1 MIETISIKG
10 ARVHNLKNIDLE
22 LPRNQLIVITG
33 VSGSGKSSLAFDTI
47 FAEGQRRYVESLS
60 AYARQFLERMD
71 RPDVDEIKGI
81 SPAMAIEQKNPVK
94 TSRSTVGTAT
104 EIQDYLRL
112 LFARVGT
119 TICPSC
125 GKKVKK
131 EHPDDILQKIKSL
144 PAESRLLIGIL
155 LKTESTEDFA
165 MHLIRLK
172 EKGLFRAVLDGQII
186 QLDEITPAIIRS
198 QPEIF
203 VLIDR
208 LIWRADE
215 LARLSDSLELA
226 FQEGQGRM
234 TIQVIDGP
242 TWHFS
247 QLFECADCNM
257 IFTEP
262 QPRLFS
268 FNNPFGACPECK
280 GFGDVITIDMD
291 RVIPD
296 KTKSINQGA
305 IAPWNTESNREILFL
320 LKKTAPKYGIDLDK
334 PIAELNDEQ
343 MDFLRQGDSVYPGI
357 DRFFA
362 WLEKKTYKLHIR
374 VFLSRYRG
382 YVTCPVCKGSRL
394 KPEALY
400 VQVGGKNIAEISRMS
415 IAEGYEFFQQL
426 ELPEFQTQIAA
437 TILKEIRAR
446 LKYLVAVGLGYLS
459 LNRRTQT
466 LSGGE
471 MKRINLATA
480 LGSQLV
486 GTLYILDEP
495 TIGLHARDTQKLLGI
510 LTSLRD
516 LGNTVIVVEH
526 DREVM
531 QQANQ
536 IIDLGP
542 GAGVNG
548 GQIIYQG
555 TYTGIAENRN
565 SLTGQYLRGSKKIL
579 KPKSH
584 RKLNSQFLKLMGAA
598 EHNLKQIDVTFPL
611 GVFIVITGVSG
622 SGKSTLIQ
630 HVLYPALARQLN
642 KGDQKGGRHNRLE
655 GTYFLEDVILMDQS
669 PIGRTPRSNPVTYLK
684 IFDHIRQ
691 ILAQTP
697 MAKMRH
703 LKPGVFSFNVA
714 GGRCDTCEG
723 AGVIKVEMQFL
734 ADLYLICESCGG
746 KRYKKSIL
754 DIRYRGKNVADI
766 LELTITEANKFFKDM
781 PKINNGLQVLEK
793 IGLGYLKLGQPAT
806 TLSGGEAQ
814 RLKLAAHLFQKKKKR
829 VLYIFDEPT
838 TGLHFD
844 DISKL
849 LTSLNELVNAG
860 NTVIVIEHNLDVIQ
874 CADYVIDLGPEGG
887 DGGGTVVAQG
897 TPEKIMQCEN
907 SYTGRFLRRHL
918 EENLDIH
925 QAEK

>member
-1 MIETISIKG
+1 MNDTISIKG

-112 LFARVGT
+112 LFARVGAT
-119 TICPSC
+119 VCPHC
-125 GKKVKK
+125 GKPVKK
-131 EHPDDILQKIKSL
+131 ALPGDVVDTIKTL
-144 PAESRLLIGIL
+144 PEGAKLMLGFY
-155 LKTESTEDFA
+155 LKTGSTEDFA
-165 MHLIRLK
+165 MQMIQLK
-172 EKGLFRAVLDGQII
+172 EKGFFRAIIDGQVAP
-186 QLDEITPAIIRS
+186 LDKLTPEIIRA
-198 QPEIF
+198 QDKLFI
-203 VLIDR
+203 LIDR
-208 LIWRADE
+208 LIWRESE
-215 LARLSDSLELA
+215 LARLGDSIDQA
-226 FQEGQGRM
+226 FQEGKGRM
-234 TIQVIDGP
+234 TVQVVEGP
-242 TWHFS
+242 TLQFS
-247 QLFECADCNM
+247 QLFECPDCSLT
-257 IFTEP
+257 FEEP

-296 KTKSINQGA
+296 KSKSINQGA
-305 IAPWNTESNREILFL
+305 IAPWNTESNRELLFL
-320 LKKTAPKYGIDLDK
+320 LKQVAPRYGIDLDK
-334 PIAELNDEQ
+334 PLEAFSEAE
-343 MDFLRQGDSVYPGI
+343 MKFLRKGNRIYPGI
-357 DRFFA
+357 DGFFD
-362 WLEKKTYKLHIR
+362 WLEKKTYKMHIR
-374 VFLSRYRG
+374 VLLSRYRG

-394 KPEALY
+394 RPEALY
-400 VQVGGKNIAEISRMS
+400 VHLGGKNIDQVNRMS
-415 IAEGYEFFQQL
+415 IGEAHAFFEAL
-426 ELPEFQTQIAA
+426 VLSPFQEQIAA

-446 LKYLVAVGLGYLS
+446 LKYLVAVGLEYLS
-459 LNRRTQT
+459 MHRRTQT

-495 TIGLHARDTQKLLGI
+495 TIGLHARDTQKLLSI

-536 IIDLGP
+536 IVDLGP
-542 GAGVNG
+542 GAGVHG
-548 GQIIYQG
+548 GKIIFQG
-555 TYTGIAENRN
+555 DYETILKDQS
-565 SLTGQYLRGSKKIL
+565 SLTGQYLNQTKLIP
-579 KPKSH
+579 KPKVH
-584 RKLNSQFLKLMGAA
+584 RKLNGQFIKLIGAS
-598 EHNLKQIDVTFPL
+598 EHNLKSIDVAFPL
-611 GVFIVITGVSG
+611 GVFVAVTGVSG

-630 HVLYPALARQLN
+630 QVLYPALLQHLN
-642 KGDQKGGRHNRLE
+642 KGEQVKAGRYNRLE
-655 GTYFLEDVILMDQS
+655 GAYLLEEVILMDQS

-684 IFDHIRQ
+684 IFDHIRSL
-691 ILAQTP
+691 LAQSP
-697 MAKMRH
+697 MARMRK
-703 LKPGVFSFNVA
+703 LKPGMFSFNVA
-714 GGRCDTCEG
+714 GGRCEKCEG

-734 ADLYLICESCGG
+734 ADLYLTCEDCGG
-746 KRYKKSIL
+746 KRYKKHIL
-754 DIRYRGKNVADI
+754 DIRHRGKNVDDI
-766 LELTITEANKFFKDM
+766 LEMTVSEAVKFFRDQ
-781 PKINNGLQVLEK
+781 PKIAKGLQVLEK
-793 IGLGYLKLGQPAT
+793 IGLGYIKLGQPAT

-814 RLKLAAHLFQKKKKR
+814 RLKLANHLFQKKKKR

-838 TGLHFD
+838 TGLHFE

-860 NTVIVIEHNLDVIQ
+860 NSVIVIEHNPDVIQ
-874 CADYVIDLGPEGG
+874 SADYVIDLGPEGG
-887 DGGGTVVAQG
+887 DGGGRIVAQG
-897 TPEKIMQCEN
+897 RPEEVMEVAE
-907 SYTGRFLRRHL
+907 SYTGRFLKLNIGR
-918 EENLDIH
+918 
-925 QAEK
+925 